1 MKNFSIYP
9 FPINQLSYGNKE
21 NKFVSTITEIN
32 TRDKK
37 NFDEIQR
44 VNDSLEYKNL
54 KENWLNQ
61 D

>member
-1 MKNFSIYP
+1 MEIK
-9 FPINQLSYGNKE
+9 K